1 MSGLPASPALCG
13 NEVVV
18 AGRSYTIQCHQP
30 DTGGLN
36 GSYMVIA
43 KLRVPA
49 GAPLHCSNGDSL
61 APWQPNALAMWR
73 SAMGLPGGRSGLVSL
88 KVPSAGRR
96 LADQQ
101 AGKG

>member
-1 MSGLPASPALCG
+1 LCG

-18 AGRSYTIQCHQP
+18 DAGRSYTIQCHQP
-30 DTGGLN
+30 DTGGLK

-61 APWQPNALAMWR
+61 AP
-73 SAMGLPGGRSGLVSL
+73 
-88 KVPSAGRR
+88 
-96 LADQQ
+96 
-101 AGKG
+101 